1 MGNATYMKN
10 PQILSVVF
18 ASMRWGSPTALRFWI
33 FIAVLNFLVCFF
45 ILIEYLFLAICQVAC
60 WTFLLHL
67 PKLFFLGTNLLPAP
81 LRRQRFQP
89 PTLRN
94 VESTAGIHGLATDTS
109 GSRPRIQRFS
119 YGEAAKLG
127 GFGHGDV

>member
-67 PKLFFLGTNLLPAP
+67 PKIFFGEPTPFQH
-81 LRRQRFQP
+81 LRRKRFQP
-89 PTLRN
+89 PSLRN

>member
-1 MGNATYMKN
+1 M
-10 PQILSVVF
+10 PSSL
-18 ASMRWGSPTALRFWI
+18 LDI
-33 FIAVLNFLVCFF
+33 F
-45 ILIEYLFLAICQVAC
+45 VA
-60 WTFLLHL
+60 
-67 PKLFFLGTNLLPAP
+67 PSEDFFLGTNPLPAP
-81 LRRQRFQP
+81 LRRQRLEPP

-109 GSRPRIQRFS
+109 GSRPKIQRFS